1 MHTCQ
6 NYKNKHKIEEFIQW
20 PKKHSSVCYV
30 NHKESSDSM
39 ESQGACEIPYFFG
52 QLKNIISNI
61 LSLLEMGTQEHLLK

>member
-30 NHKESSDSM
+30 NHNYWQDTKQLWGSSTK
-39 ESQGACEIPYFFG
+39 QYW
-52 QLKNIISNI
+52 
-61 LSLLEMGTQEHLLK
+61 